1 MKVDRDAPAWTLARH
16 PKRIQYAVLTVLW
29 ELKFLFLIMLTAVTP
44 LATLESTLRHSY
56 RRKKVMR
63 KVLSIILLGIGA
75 GVAAMAATPE
85 IDPASAGSALAL
97 LAGTL
102 LVIRGRRRK

>member
-1 MKVDRDAPAWTLARH
+1 
-16 PKRIQYAVLTVLW
+16 
-29 ELKFLFLIMLTAVTP
+29 
-44 LATLESTLRHSY
+44 
-56 RRKKVMR
+56 MR
-63 KVLSIILLGIGA
+63 KILAIMLLGIGA
-75 GVAAMAATPE
+75 GAAAMAQVSPE

>member
-1 MKVDRDAPAWTLARH
+1 MQK
-16 PKRIQYAVLTVLW
+16 
-29 ELKFLFLIMLTAVTP
+29 LFA
-44 LATLESTLRHSY
+44 
-56 RRKKVMR
+56 
-63 KVLSIILLGIGA
+63 IILLGIGA
-75 GVAAMAATPE
+75 GVAAMATPSPE

>member
-1 MKVDRDAPAWTLARH
+1 MFNFFDVSGGVCHTKRH
-16 PKRIQYAVLTVLW
+16 VN
-29 ELKFLFLIMLTAVTP
+29 KFV
-44 LATLESTLRHSY
+44 R
-56 RRKKVMR
+56 RRKFMQK
-63 KVLSIILLGIGA
+63 LFALILLGIGS
-75 GVAAMAATPE
+75 GVVAMAAVPE